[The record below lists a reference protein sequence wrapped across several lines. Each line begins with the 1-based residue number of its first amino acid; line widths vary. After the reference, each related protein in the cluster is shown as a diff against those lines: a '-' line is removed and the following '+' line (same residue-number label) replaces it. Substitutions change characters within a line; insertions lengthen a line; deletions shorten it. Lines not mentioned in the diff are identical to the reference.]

1 MEVKW
6 DCLVRLGGGRVGRT
20 LGYLISVTPKAL
32 AGCGERDDCG
42 NVAGVN
48 CLALFCFG
56 GVDTKLV
63 FV

>member
-1 MEVKW
+1 MGLLGET
-6 DCLVRLGGGRVGRT
+6 GGGRVGRT
-20 LGYLISVTPKAL
+20 LGYLLSATPKAL
-32 AGCGERDDCG
+32 AGCGQRDDCG